1 MPCTEDVQAG
11 NGLYNNKRDRF
22 ERWTSRNFKG
32 VVYGMASPNA
42 DSQSRYQEEAG
53 TFLAIMG
60 EMAPQIGLDYTV
72 DSLQR
77 LDQFISEH
85 FDPPGAKFVDETLPV
100 GIGCYVGEVIIRHI
114 GGHWNP
120 EGKPEINEIGP
131 LEAIQPIEKA
141 RQRFEQGREH
151 SLSWYYHAIQK
162 QAYEGDDP
170 PQRNGNGKGGLLDM
184 IMGIFKK

>member
-1 MPCTEDVQAG
+1 
-11 NGLYNNKRDRF
+11 
-22 ERWTSRNFKG
+22 
-32 VVYGMASPNA
+32 MASPNA
-42 DSQSRYQEEAG
+42 DSKSRYQEEAG
-53 TFLAIMG
+53 TFLSIMG
-60 EMAPQIGLDYTV
+60 EMAPQIGLDYTI

-85 FDPPGAKFVDETLPV
+85 FDPPGSKFVDETLLV

-162 QAYEGDDP
+162 QAYEGGEP
-170 PQRNGNGKGGLLDM
+170 PRRNQDGKNGQGGLLDM